1 MCLIFCQRNV
11 MIKTILTI
19 IVGILF
25 FSLKTEALPVSPV
38 VATTTITGVSAID
51 PSSTTPPKVRKKK
64 LNFLE
69 RFVQKATERKVRKLL
84 AKAKDG
90 KIDADRLARQSN
102 LLGWLALASFFIFP
116 LAAIPLGII
125 AIVNGTTALKNHTS
139 LPRMARTGKIT
150 GTIAL
155 SLVIAAILIV
165 AIIIA
170 SFGFD

>member
-1 MCLIFCQRNV
+1 
-11 MIKTILTI
+11 MIKTILTV

-25 FSLKTEALPVSPV
+25 FSLKTEALPVSPAA
-38 VATTTITGVSAID
+38 ATTIITATPAID
-51 PSSTTPPKVRKKK
+51 PGFSAPPKVKKKK

-69 RFVQKATERKVRKLL
+69 RFVLKATERKVRKLL

-90 KIDADRLARQSN
+90 KIDADKLARQSN
-102 LLGWLALASFFIFP
+102 LLGWLALAAFFIFP

-125 AIVNGTTALKNHTS
+125 AIVNGSTALKNNTS